1 MKIKKILN
9 NNAVVVDDHGQEK
22 IAMGG
27 GISFEKGKNDIVD
40 TGRIEKLFVLEDQER
55 YGYLQEMLQKL
66 PEEEIAVSEQIISY
80 AEQELQV
87 SFNEHIHIALTDHL
101 SFALERL
108 RSGMIIHNT
117 LLEEIRLLY
126 PAEFEIGLHAKQ
138 LITQH
143 LQIDIPEDEVGYIA
157 MHIHTARMNAGAQET
172 ATSMAAM
179 IKDMVKDIE
188 YMLHQPLNHKSA
200 DYERLISQ
208 LKSILQEYEKDQPG
222 SELNRELIQIA
233 VEKYKTL
240 YEQVEEMAENMED
253 EYDYTFTESQCV
265 LITIEV
271 NRLLERLG
279 HNSC

>member
-40 TGRIEKLFVLEDQER
+40 TQRIEKLFVLEDQER

-66 PEEEIAVSEQIISY
+66 PEEEIAVSERIISY

-108 RSGMIIHNT
+108 RNGMIIHNT

-126 PAEFEIGLHAKQ
+126 PEEFEIGLHAKQ
-138 LITQH
+138 LITQY

-172 ATSMAAM
+172 ATSLAAM

-188 YMLHQPLNHKSA
+188 YMLHQPLDHKSA

-265 LITIEV
+265 LMTIEV
-271 NRLLERLG
+271 NRLRERLD
-279 HNSC
+279 HSS